1 MITGDK
7 KDTLERWLFNYS
19 EPPYNESYETLTVQ
33 YRENLEELHRS
44 EVEPEWDVDDLA
56 CTPDE
61 VKEIVEERIAW
72 LSHPDES

>member
-19 EPPYNESYETLTVQ
+19 EPPYSESYETLAEQ
-33 YRENLEELHRS
+33 YRENLEELHRV
-44 EVEPEWDVDDLA
+44 EVDAEWDVDDLA

-61 VKEIVEERIAW
+61 IKEIVEARIEW